1 MSINL
6 IKKNPSFEKMS
17 INALDIFQKTQKDLQ
32 AANLQ
37 GEKELQE
44 QLTII
49 EEAKAKKETILS
61 IQATNDKI
69 MSKINQ
75 FFSEDQL

>member
-6 IKKNPSFEKMS
+6 VKKKPSFEDMS
-17 INALDIFQKTQKDLQ
+17 VTALNIFQKTQSDLQ

-44 QLTII
+44 QIDII
-49 EEAKAKKETILS
+49 EVAKAKKENILS
-61 IQATNDKI
+61 IQATNDRI

-75 FFSEDQL
+75 FFKED

>member
-1 MSINL
+1 MINLQKKKPSFEEMSINT
-6 IKKNPSFEKMS
+6 
-17 INALDIFQKTQKDLQ
+17 LDIFQKTQTELH
-32 AANLQ
+32 AANHQ

-44 QLTII
+44 QLVII
-49 EEAKAKKETILS
+49 EKAKAKKENILS

-75 FFSEDQL
+75 FFSED

>member
-6 IKKNPSFEKMS
+6 VKKKPSFEDMS
-17 INALDIFQKTQKDLQ
+17 VRALDIFQKTQSDLQ

-44 QLTII
+44 QIDII
-49 EEAKAKKETILS
+49 EAAKAKKENILS
-61 IQATNDKI
+61 IQVTNDRI
-69 MSKINQ
+69 ISKINQ
-75 FFSEDQL
+75 FFKED

>member
-1 MSINL
+1 MAINL
-6 IKKNPSFEKMS
+6 IKKKLSFKEMS
-17 INALDIFQKTQKDLQ
+17 INALDIFQKTQKELQ

-44 QLTII
+44 QLVII
-49 EEAKAKKETILS
+49 EEAKAKKESILS

-75 FFSEDQL
+75 FFSED

>member
-6 IKKNPSFEKMS
+6 IKKKPSFEDMS
-17 INALDIFQKTQKDLQ
+17 VRALDIFQKTQSDLQ

-37 GEKELQE
+37 GEIELQE
-44 QLTII
+44 QINII
-49 EEAKAKKETILS
+49 EAAKVKKENILA
-61 IQATNDKI
+61 IQTTNDRI

-75 FFSEDQL
+75 FFKED

>member
-1 MSINL
+1 MINL
-6 IKKNPSFEKMS
+6 QKKKPSFEEMS

-49 EEAKAKKETILS
+49 EEAKAKKESILS
-61 IQATNDKI
+61 IQTTNDKI

-75 FFSEDQL
+75 FFSED

>member
-1 MSINL
+1 MINL
-6 IKKNPSFEKMS
+6 QKKKPSFEEMS

-69 MSKINQ
+69 ISKINQ
-75 FFSEDQL
+75 FFSED

>member
-6 IKKNPSFEKMS
+6 IKKKPSFEDMS
-17 INALDIFQKTQKDLQ
+17 VRALDIFQRTQSDLQ

-37 GEKELQE
+37 GERELQE
-44 QLTII
+44 QIDII
-49 EEAKAKKETILS
+49 EAAKAKKDNILS
-61 IQATNDKI
+61 IQTTNDRI

-75 FFSEDQL
+75 FFKED

>member
-1 MSINL
+1 MINL
-6 IKKNPSFEKMS
+6 QKKKPSFEEMS
-17 INALDIFQKTQKDLQ
+17 INALDIFQKTQKELQ

-44 QLTII
+44 QLIII
-49 EEAKAKKETILS
+49 EEAKAKKESILS

-75 FFSEDQL
+75 FFSED

>member
-1 MSINL
+1 MINL
-6 IKKNPSFEKMS
+6 QKKKPSFEEMS
-17 INALDIFQKTQKDLQ
+17 INALDIFQKTQKELQ

-44 QLTII
+44 QLVII
-49 EEAKAKKETILS
+49 EEAKAKKENILS

-75 FFSEDQL
+75 FFSED

>member
-1 MSINL
+1 MAINL
-6 IKKNPSFEKMS
+6 VKKKPSFEDMS
-17 INALDIFQKTQKDLQ
+17 VKALDIFQKTQSDLQ

-44 QLTII
+44 QLIII
-49 EEAKAKKETILS
+49 EEAKAKKESILS

-75 FFSEDQL
+75 FFSED

>member
-1 MSINL
+1 MINL
-6 IKKNPSFEKMS
+6 QKKKPSFEEMS

-44 QLTII
+44 QLIII
-49 EEAKAKKETILS
+49 EEAKAKKESILS

-75 FFSEDQL
+75 FFSED

>member
-1 MSINL
+1 MINL
-6 IKKNPSFEKMS
+6 QKKKPSFEEMS
-17 INALDIFQKTQKDLQ
+17 INALDIFQKTQKELQ

-49 EEAKAKKETILS
+49 EEAKAKKENILS

-75 FFSEDQL
+75 FFSED

>member
-1 MSINL
+1 MINL
-6 IKKNPSFEKMS
+6 QKKKPSFEEMS

-49 EEAKAKKETILS
+49 EEAKAKKESILS

>member
-6 IKKNPSFEKMS
+6 VKKKPSFEDMS
-17 INALDIFQKTQKDLQ
+17 VKALDIFQKTQSDLQ

-37 GEKELQE
+37 GEIELQE
-44 QLTII
+44 QLDII
-49 EEAKAKKETILS
+49 EAAKAKKETILS
-61 IQATNDKI
+61 IQATNDRI

-75 FFSEDQL
+75 FFKED

>member
-1 MSINL
+1 MAINL
-6 IKKNPSFEKMS
+6 IKKNPSFEEMS
-17 INALDIFQKTQKDLQ
+17 INALDIFQKTQKELQ

-44 QLTII
+44 QLIII
-49 EEAKAKKETILS
+49 EEAKAKKETILY

-75 FFSEDQL
+75 FFSED